1 MQGKSLKPLLENTIK
16 PDNFRKA
23 IYYHYYDFPAFH
35 MVKKMYGIRTKQY
48 KLIHAYDDVDEWELY
63 DLKKDL
69 KQNIDISKQ
78 PEYAE
83 LVKKYSDKLKVMRNF
98 VNQDPLTN
106 K

>member
-1 MQGKSLKPLLENTIK
+1 M
-16 PDNFRKA
+16 
-23 IYYHYYDFPAFH
+23 
-35 MVKKMYGIRTKQY
+35 
-48 KLIHAYDDVDEWELY
+48 LY

-78 PEYAE
+78 QENAE
-83 LVKKYSDKLKVMRNF
+83 LVKKYSDKLRVMRNF

>member
-1 MQGKSLKPLLENTIK
+1 MKNPSIQLKDEIYTRYKEGEAVVDQNYSYTEF
-16 PDNFRKA
+16 FRGET
-23 IYYHYYDFPAFH
+23 YLGN
-35 MVKKMYGIRTKQY
+35 M
-48 KLIHAYDDVDEWELY
+48 LY